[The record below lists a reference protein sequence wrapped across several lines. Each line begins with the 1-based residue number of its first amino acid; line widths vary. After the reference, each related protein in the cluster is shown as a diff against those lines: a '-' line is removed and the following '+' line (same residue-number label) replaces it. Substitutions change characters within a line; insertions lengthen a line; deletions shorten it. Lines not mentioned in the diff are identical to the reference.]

1 MDPRFDRA
9 HGAMAGLI
17 YGRSLGVDTSSEE
30 STNAASVCKA
40 ILELLTVDKSAEP
53 PTLPSLLAPT
63 KRPYAL
69 LIGGVQVGIST
80 STKGRQAFTDAV
92 WNNHLMVE
100 PTRQEF
106 QASAL
111 VAAAVSLGLDS
122 PHFRVADVLVKAVD
136 VVSSLEAHG
145 EWSPEPD
152 VVAATRRALN
162 IVSNMNE
169 YVESPLERLLEHIGA
184 GDSLSQIVP
193 MAFALASRYQNPHL
207 LASPLRLGPQAHTI
221 LSVAGALVGA
231 VRGVSFLRP
240 YGYPLVEEV
249 FTQDFKQSAHDLLA
263 KRVPYPGVAD
273 ASDAAA
279 PSGPS
284 SFEDADSGQR
294 TRQRYF
300 ESINPPTPLAA
311 LRGGSQPG
319 RVVFLG
325 ELFADHLMHAHKYPK
340 LGEHVWA
347 SDQGRTA
354 GGMFRAMAAARHM
367 GAEVVSLGPIGQG
380 PNARI
385 ITQAMRR
392 MNIVNAGP
400 QLSGVDNGYRLQFSA
415 DEGYRMIPRGTPNNG
430 WFLTLSTRNP
440 MPSAAS
446 RTWAEAVGSLG
457 PSDVLWI
464 DGTLMGDDT
473 TAQALNEA
481 LRGLPE
487 HVRVVF
493 DGASDEGIP
502 TNLPLDNVLVSL
514 RIDNHATFSKHFNA
528 APTLVRYR
536 DQPEQQATA
545 LSLLSARHIVACTA
559 DNDALFTRPTL
570 DDARI
575 LSPTLT
581 RVAGPSIN
589 PAFRAE
595 RMADVHSGTLAACL
609 ALGMSAERGI
619 LLANCAAA
627 LATPVS
633 LSARDAIEAAAH
645 DLLTRNQA

>member
-221 LSVAGALVGA
+221 LSIAGALVGA

-645 DLLTRNQA
+645 DLLTRDQA